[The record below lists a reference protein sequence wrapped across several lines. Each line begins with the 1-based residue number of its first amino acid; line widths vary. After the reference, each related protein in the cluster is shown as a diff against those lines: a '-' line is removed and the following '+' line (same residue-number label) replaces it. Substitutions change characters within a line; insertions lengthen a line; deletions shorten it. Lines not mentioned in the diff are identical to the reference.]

1 MLKVGS
7 TRLAVVR
14 NFFGGLFV
22 IAPICLTAA
31 CKAMPLDNGEGALE
45 RAKNGLLE
53 ELQSEGVTDPRVIE
67 ALRKVPREEFV
78 RPHDR
83 YAAYDNRALPIG
95 KGQTISQPLIV
106 GLMTQLLG
114 LTGNERVLEVGT
126 GSGYQAAV
134 LSLLCQEV
142 YSIEIDPDLAAEAAQ
157 RLARL
162 GYQNVHVKAGDGF
175 FGWPEAAP
183 FDAVI
188 ITAVAPRVPEPLLAQ
203 LKPSGVIVMPLEEG
217 WGETLVRVRKL
228 EDGGTKTERFGAVA
242 FVPMRGAVRSQEEP
256 GN

>member
-1 MLKVGS
+1 
-7 TRLAVVR
+7 
-14 NFFGGLFV
+14 
-22 IAPICLTAA
+22 
-31 CKAMPLDNGEGALE
+31 MPQENSNDFLE
-45 RAKNGLLE
+45 QAKNGLLE
-53 ELQSEGVTDPRVIE
+53 ELRAEGVTDPRVID

-83 YAAYDNRALPIG
+83 DAAYDNRALPIG

-114 LTGNERVLEVGT
+114 LTGKERVLEVGT

-134 LSLLCQEV
+134 LSQLCQEV
-142 YSIEIDPDLAAEAAQ
+142 YSIEIDPELAEGARQ

-162 GYQNVHVKAGDGF
+162 GYNNVYVRAGDGF

-183 FDAVI
+183 FDATI

-203 LKPSGVIVMPLEEG
+203 LKPNGVIVMPLEEG

-228 EDGGTKTERFGAVA
+228 EDGSTKVERFGAVA
-242 FVPMRGAVRSQEEP
+242 FVPMRGAIRSKETRH
-256 GN
+256 

>member
-1 MLKVGS
+1 
-7 TRLAVVR
+7 
-14 NFFGGLFV
+14 
-22 IAPICLTAA
+22 
-31 CKAMPLDNGEGALE
+31 MPLDNGEASLE

-53 ELQSEGVTDPRVIE
+53 ELQAEGVTDTRVIE

-83 YAAYDNRALPIG
+83 HAAYDNRALPIG

-134 LSLLCQEV
+134 LSLLCREV
-142 YSIEIDPDLAAEAAQ
+142 YSIEIDPELADEARQ

-162 GYQNVHVKAGDGF
+162 GYRNVHVKAGDGF
-175 FGWPEAAP
+175 FGWPEVAP

-188 ITAVAPRVPEPLLAQ
+188 VTAVAPRVPEPLLAQ
-203 LKPSGVIVMPLEEG
+203 LKVDGVMVIPLEEG

-228 EDGGTKTERFGAVA
+228 ENGTTKMERFGAVA
-242 FVPMRGAVRSQEEP
+242 FVPMRGAVRANEP
-256 GN
+256 EH

>member
-1 MLKVGS
+1 MLD
-7 TRLAVVR
+7 LACR
-14 NFFGGLFV
+14 PSGINRKLIGGLFV
-22 IAPICLTAA
+22 VAAICLTPA
-31 CKAMPLDNGEGALE
+31 CKAMPFNHGDTDLE

-53 ELQSEGVTDPRVIE
+53 ELRAEGVTDPRVIE

-78 RPHDR
+78 RAHDR
-83 YAAYDNRALPIG
+83 HAAYDNRALPIG

-106 GLMTQLLG
+106 GLMTQLLD

-134 LSLLCQEV
+134 LSLLCREV
-142 YSIEIDPDLAAEAAQ
+142 YSIEIDPELAEEARQ

-203 LKPSGVIVMPLEEG
+203 LKPNGIIVMPLEEG

-228 EDGGTKTERFGAVA
+228 EDGSTKLERFGAVA
-242 FVPMRGAVRSQEEP
+242 FVPMRGAVRTQER
-256 GN
+256 GH